1 MIVTNVETGWELVFQ
16 RSHGLL
22 AGQIAE
28 EFKNEHKPELWV
40 ETLEAILSHDDYKE
54 PFDGRNYVT
63 ELGAP
68 MDFSLV
74 DLDAEQRV
82 KETKRR
88 IRESKRKH
96 RWIGLLVS
104 RHAEELYGKEEE
116 VSDEMRQLLEDHKS
130 WRRSTLRQVKRRK
143 ADLEHAYQL
152 LRWCDRCSLIL
163 VRGLIPAMQ
172 RKLEITHGLE
182 GTRYDLW
189 QRDDDTIGIE
199 PWPFAKKAFQ
209 VGVEVHLATQ
219 LAFQDD
225 HDLIEHIEQSEIA
238 YRTWDFQQ

>member
-1 MIVTNVETGWELVFQ
+1 MIVTNIQTGWELVFQ

-28 EFKNEHKPELWV
+28 EFRAEHKPQLWI

-63 ELGAP
+63 KLGAP

-74 DLDAEQRV
+74 DFDAEQRLD
-82 KETKRR
+82 ETKRR
-88 IRESKRKH
+88 IRESTRKH

-104 RHAEELYGKEEE
+104 RHAEELYGD
-116 VSDEMRQLLEDHKS
+116 SDEIGRPMRQLLEKEKS
-130 WRRSTLRQVKRRK
+130 RRRTTLRHLKRRK
-143 ADLEHAYQL
+143 ADLEHAYEL

-163 VRGLIPAMQ
+163 VRGQVPAME
-172 RKLEITHGLE
+172 RKLEITHGLKRK
-182 GTRYDLW
+182 RYDLW
-189 QRDDDTIGIE
+189 QRKDETICVE
-199 PWPFAKKAFQ
+199 PWPFEKEAFQ

-219 LAFQDD
+219 LKFKDD
-225 HDLIEHIEQSEIA
+225 EDLIKHIEQSDTA
-238 YRTWDFQQ
+238 YRTWDFVR